1 MGRPMLSKS
10 LIQFSVGGRGC
21 VPSLLFELR
30 PNYGGGD
37 EDNGDFLQKFPC
49 RHCHTLCP
57 RPCSRPPLTHAFAR
71 ESRTPTGKPPVGSLF
86 LSPGSWCTRFCCAL
100 QESISQSYVSSGSS
114 IVGLME
120 TSNKRTYTIPTS
132 RAPGKGQFS
141 FEYQRKAIPKNA
153 QSTTQL
159 HLSHTLAKNNM

>member
-1 MGRPMLSKS
+1 MG
-10 LIQFSVGGRGC
+10 
-21 VPSLLFELR
+21 
-30 PNYGGGD
+30 PNYGGDNEG
-37 EDNGDFLQKFPC
+37 NGDLPQKIPGMHCCSPC
-49 RHCHTLCP
+49 PQL
-57 RPCSRPPLTHAFAR
+57 CSRPPRTHAFTR
-71 ESRTPTGKPPVGSLF
+71 EFWTPTGKSTVGSLF